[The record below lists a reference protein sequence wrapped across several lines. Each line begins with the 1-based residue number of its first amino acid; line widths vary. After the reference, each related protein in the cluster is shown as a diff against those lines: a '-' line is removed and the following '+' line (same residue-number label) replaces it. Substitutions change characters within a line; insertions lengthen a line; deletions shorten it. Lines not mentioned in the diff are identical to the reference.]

1 MLTLLPYHAPV
12 PSSALWWV
20 RDAFLLELLIIYPL
34 PTFIALAK
42 HHPETGKI
50 ILVNLLFGWTGIGW
64 LFALIAAVR
73 TPTVMELHVCRNCH
87 SVGIPRVRNAK
98 WFFGSGAWNAAA
110 LYTEM
115 VPPLRCAR
123 CNAPNPIPVSTPYG
137 QELLRRANTSAYYRQ
152 VP

>member
-1 MLTLLPYHAPV
+1 MLTLLPYHAPA
-12 PSSALWWV
+12 SSSTLWWF
-20 RDAFLLELLIIYPL
+20 RDVLFLEVLIIGLL
-34 PTFIALAK
+34 PTFISLARR
-42 HHPETGKI
+42 HPEAGKI

-73 TPTVMELHVCRNCH
+73 TPIVIELHVCRNCH
-87 SVGIPRVRNAK
+87 SVGIPKLRGGK
-98 WFFGSGAWNAAA
+98 WFFGSGVWNAAA

-137 QELLRRANTSAYYRQ
+137 QEFLRRSNLQ
-152 VP
+152 H